1 VPILNGKA
9 DFIKASFKLARG
21 RVTEMA
27 IKPMMKVLYP
37 EESFKQPISGQFAG
51 RKSFL
56 KKIEIEPRWGI
67 DIAILLEAIKGGQR
81 ILEVNVGEIIHKKRT
96 AEDKAEMSRE
106 IMETMLKK
114 SGLLVSKHKIII
126 FSDKTLFQWNRM
138 LETSKKLIEILRQK
152 KSMVVIITSKSID
165 QKYKDY
171 FNSIIKIESNET
183 PEKIVERAKKE
194 VKKNG
199 LELKDCILVANM
211 PGFHVLANEVNK
223 SLCFVKSPK
232 LLKEKSTEINS
243 LSDMLMY
250 LE

>member
-1 VPILNGKA
+1 MSLHKKLKEKTIETINELIESIPKKQKN
-9 DFIKASFKLARG
+9 KASLVIPA
-21 RVTEMA
+21 
-27 IKPMMKVLYP
+27 YN
-37 EESFKQPISGQFAG
+37 EE
-51 RKSFL
+51 
-56 KKIEIEPRWGI
+56 
-67 DIAILLEAIKGGQR
+67 
-81 ILEVNVGEIIHKKRT
+81 KRT

-183 PEKIVERAKKE
+183 PEK
-194 VKKNG
+194 
-199 LELKDCILVANM
+199 
-211 PGFHVLANEVNK
+211 
-223 SLCFVKSPK
+223 
-232 LLKEKSTEINS
+232 
-243 LSDMLMY
+243 
-250 LE
+250 